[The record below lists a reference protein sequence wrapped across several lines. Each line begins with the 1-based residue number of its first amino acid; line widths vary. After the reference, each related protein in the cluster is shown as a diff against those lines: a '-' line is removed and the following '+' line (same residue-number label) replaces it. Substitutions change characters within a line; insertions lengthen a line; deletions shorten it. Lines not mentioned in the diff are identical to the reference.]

1 MPFKGA
7 HEHQTGEIPPHKRM
21 NTMTA
26 SKPRNTPA
34 SISTFAARKGYVRID
49 ACVPGAIG
57 HAMTQLAFTSGQV
70 DRFWAVQGDAG
81 GNMLMDATV
90 SAPLATLM
98 LALAKQNGASVPT
111 RLAA

>member
-1 MPFKGA
+1 MN
-7 HEHQTGEIPPHKRM
+7 IKRA
-21 NTMTA
+21 NPGPEKRIDTMTA
-26 SKPRNTPA
+26 TKTRKSA

-70 DRFWAVQGDAG
+70 DRFWSVQGDAG
-81 GNMLMDATV
+81 GNMLLDATV